1 MSLIN
6 VLFLGILPA
15 GLLMWIGNMVR
26 SRAEDDKAGNRW
38 LLFLF
43 SGLGVSVVILIIT
56 RSISEYI
63 FNLSI
68 ACSVAH
74 PVWIHRH
81 LDLSL
86 YP

>member
-43 SGLGVSVVILIIT
+43 SGLGVSVVTSHHYTVNQRIHIQFVHRL
-56 RSISEYI
+56 
-63 FNLSI
+63 FCCLS
-68 ACSVAH
+68 C
-74 PVWIHRH
+74 
-81 LDLSL
+81 LDS
-86 YP
+86 PPP